1 MDSLCSTICIYIFL
15 DLLTF
20 RHPETKVKSIIDNIS
35 WNGQNSSSQIGFVL
49 SPMEKKSPDRNS
61 KCCCSVALILI
72 SNLVGLTGRLG
83 WTCSSPKVRSRCS
96 PGSLQP
102 PVDTSSLQSRS
113 GANAPQN
120 ICSPTAL
127 TESHWHTIP
136 RPGPDGGPRSAAP
149 SSPCPGQIGRRTGPQ
164 VPPQAG
170 LCHSPMTTLW
180 WLPMFL
186 PVKRQ
191 IVQQTA
197 LLWIHP
203 AVSVSKEVKENPW
216 PDPLNFQTEARSE
229 KVALWTGSKEK
240 PALRL
245 TATPQCEAVNPAGR
259 AGSPR
264 AAPSHLGIIRSN
276 AIPNRNPNEDEGRTF
291 ENLFCGNSRAI

>member
-1 MDSLCSTICIYIFL
+1 MDKI
-15 DLLTF
+15 
-20 RHPETKVKSIIDNIS
+20 P
-35 WNGQNSSSQIGFVL
+35 SSQIGFVS
-49 SPMEKKSPDRNS
+49 SPIEKTYDRKS
-61 KCCCSVALILI
+61 KCCCSVPLILI
-72 SNLVGLTGRLG
+72 SNLVSLTGHVG
-83 WTCSSPKVRSRCS
+83 WTCGSPKVTTRCS

-113 GANAPQN
+113 RSNAPSY

-127 TESHWHTIP
+127 MESHWHTIP
-136 RPGPDGGPRSAAP
+136 RPGPDGGPCSAAP
-149 SSPCPGQIGRRTGPQ
+149 SSPCPGQMRRRTGPQ

-170 LCHSPMTTLW
+170 LCHSPLTTLW

-216 PDPLNFQTEARSE
+216 PDPLNFETEG

-245 TATPQCEAVNPAGR
+245 TASPQCQTVNPAGKG
-259 AGSPR
+259 GSLR
-264 AAPSHLGIIRSN
+264 AAASHLRIICSD

-291 ENLFCGNSRAI
+291 ENLFCGNSGAI